1 MRPGTGRIPV
11 NKGTLDPRF
20 TYPMRSRGKSF
31 SYYMMPSAF
40 WSGIMAV
47 LLVVPS
53 SGYPSVSLSGTDLI
67 IHAGLFGIW
76 GFLTVQGFYKQAY
89 WPVLRFY
96 RGFAVLII
104 GVLWAVA
111 LEAVQGFLL
120 WERSAGLEDYVADIV
135 GVLLGMLVFERLVRL
150 SRRRQ

>member
-1 MRPGTGRIPV
+1 
-11 NKGTLDPRF
+11 
-20 TYPMRSRGKSF
+20 
-31 SYYMMPSAF
+31 MMPSAF

-47 LLVVPS
+47 LLFVPG
-53 SGYPSVSLSGTDLI
+53 SGYPSVSLSGTDLL
-67 IHAGLFGIW
+67 IHAVLFAIW
-76 GFLTVQGFYKQAY
+76 GFLTAQGFYKQAY

-96 RGFAVLII
+96 RGFAVLVI

-135 GVLLGMLVFERLVRL
+135 GVLLGMVVFERLVRI
-150 SRRRQ
+150 SRR

>member
-1 MRPGTGRIPV
+1 MRPGTGRIPD

-20 TYPMRSRGKSF
+20 IYPMRSRGKSF
-31 SYYMMPSAF
+31 SYYMVPSAF

-47 LLVVPS
+47 LLFIPG
-53 SGYPSVSLSGTDLI
+53 SGYPSVSVSGTDLV
-67 IHAGLFGIW
+67 IHAVLFGIW
-76 GFLTVQGFYKQAY
+76 SFLTTQGFYKQAY

-135 GVLLGMLVFERLVRL
+135 GVLLGMVIFERLVRIG
-150 SRRRQ
+150 RR

>member
-1 MRPGTGRIPV
+1 
-11 NKGTLDPRF
+11 
-20 TYPMRSRGKSF
+20 
-31 SYYMMPSAF
+31 MMPSAF

-47 LLVVPS
+47 LLFVPG
-53 SGYPSVSLSGTDLI
+53 SGYPSVSFSGTDLI

-76 GFLTVQGFYKQAY
+76 GFLIVQGFYKQAY

-135 GVLLGMLVFERLVRL
+135 GVLLGMLIFERLVRL
-150 SRRRQ
+150 SRQRQ

>member
-1 MRPGTGRIPV
+1 MV
-11 NKGTLDPRF
+11 
-20 TYPMRSRGKSF
+20 
-31 SYYMMPSAF
+31 PSAF

-47 LLVVPS
+47 LLFIPG
-53 SGYPSVSLSGTDLI
+53 SGYPSVSVSGTDLV
-67 IHAGLFGIW
+67 IHAVLFGIW
-76 GFLTVQGFYKQAY
+76 SFLTAQGFYKQAY

-96 RGFAVLII
+96 RGFAVLVI

-135 GVLLGMLVFERLVRL
+135 GVLLGMVIFERLVRI
-150 SRRRQ
+150 RRR

>member
-1 MRPGTGRIPV
+1 MRPATGRIPD

-20 TYPMRSRGKSF
+20 IYPMRSRGKSF
-31 SYYMMPSAF
+31 SFYMLPSAL
-40 WSGIMAV
+40 WSLIIAV
-47 LLVVPS
+47 LLFVPG
-53 SGYPSVSLSGTDLI
+53 SGYPSVSFSGTDLL
-67 IHAGLFGIW
+67 IHAVLFGVW
-76 GFLTVQGFYKQAY
+76 GFLTAQGFYKQAY

-120 WERSAGLEDYVADIV
+120 WERSAGLEDYVADIL
-135 GVLLGMLVFERLVRL
+135 GMFLGMLFLERLVRI
-150 SRRRQ
+150 SRR

>member
-1 MRPGTGRIPV
+1 MV
-11 NKGTLDPRF
+11 
-20 TYPMRSRGKSF
+20 
-31 SYYMMPSAF
+31 PSAF

-47 LLVVPS
+47 LLFIPG
-53 SGYPSVSLSGTDLI
+53 SGYPSVSLSGTDLV
-67 IHAGLFGIW
+67 IHAVLFGIW
-76 GFLTVQGFYKQAY
+76 SFLTTQGFYKQAY

-135 GVLLGMLVFERLVRL
+135 GVLLGMVIFERLVRIG
-150 SRRRQ
+150 RR

>member
-1 MRPGTGRIPV
+1 
-11 NKGTLDPRF
+11 
-20 TYPMRSRGKSF
+20 
-31 SYYMMPSAF
+31 
-40 WSGIMAV
+40 MAV
-47 LLVVPS
+47 LLFVPG
-53 SGYPSVSLSGTDLI
+53 SGYPSVSFSGIDLLV
-67 IHAGLFGIW
+67 HAGLFGIW
-76 GFLTVQGFYKQAY
+76 GFLTAQGFYKQAH

-104 GVLWAVA
+104 GVLWAMA

-150 SRRRQ
+150 SRQIQ

>member
-1 MRPGTGRIPV
+1 
-11 NKGTLDPRF
+11 
-20 TYPMRSRGKSF
+20 
-31 SYYMMPSAF
+31 MMPSAF

-47 LLVVPS
+47 LLFVPG
-53 SGYPSVSLSGTDLI
+53 SGYPSVSFSGIDLLV
-67 IHAGLFGIW
+67 HAVLFGIW
-76 GFLTVQGFYKQAY
+76 GFLTAQGFYKQAH

-96 RGFAVLII
+96 RGFAVLIM
-104 GVLWAVA
+104 GVLWATA

-150 SRRRQ
+150 SRR

>member
-1 MRPGTGRIPV
+1 
-11 NKGTLDPRF
+11 
-20 TYPMRSRGKSF
+20 
-31 SYYMMPSAF
+31 
-40 WSGIMAV
+40 MAV
-47 LLVVPS
+47 LLFVPG
-53 SGYPSVSLSGTDLI
+53 SGYPSVSFSGIDLLV
-67 IHAGLFGIW
+67 HAGLFGIW
-76 GFLTVQGFYKQAY
+76 GFLTAQGFYKQAH

-104 GVLWAVA
+104 GVLWAMA

-150 SRRRQ
+150 SRR